1 MRTKSS
7 KRCVVL
13 NATYEPLTLISSR
26 RALILWMEDKAV
38 VLQEYDEVIRS
49 PSVEFNLPAVI
60 ALKKYVKGR
69 QVYTTPAILT
79 QRNLFV
85 RDKWT
90 CQYCGRSRGKLK
102 GHEVLT
108 RDHVKPRSRG
118 GKDVWTNVVTSC
130 STCNNKKGQFL
141 LSEMDGMQ
149 IMKVPRKPTVFE
161 IFAKGKMRMIEWDVY
176 EQFGDSLYGSAGSYG
191 NID

>member
-1 MRTKSS
+1 MKTQGS

-26 RALILWMEDKAV
+26 RALILYLEDKAV

-49 PSVEFNLPAVI
+49 PSVEFKLPAVV
-60 ALKKYVKGR
+60 ALKKYVRGR

-90 CQYCGRSRGKLK
+90 CQYCGRSRGNLR

-118 GKDVWTNVVTSC
+118 GRDVWNNVVTSC
-130 STCNNKKGQFL
+130 STCNNKKGQFF
-141 LSEMDGMQ
+141 LSELDDMEL
-149 IMKVPRKPTVFE
+149 KRLPRKPTVFE
-161 IFAKGKMRMIEWDVY
+161 IFAKGKMRQIEWDVF
-176 EQFGDSLYGSAGSYG
+176 EKFGNDLYGD
-191 NID
+191 IDT

>member
-1 MRTKSS
+1 MKTQGV

-13 NATYEPLTLISSR
+13 NSTYEPLTLISSR
-26 RALILWMEDKAV
+26 RALVLFLEGKAAI
-38 VLQEYDEVIRS
+38 LQEYEETVRS

-60 ALKKYVKGR
+60 ALKSYVHGR

-90 CQYCGRSRGKLK
+90 CQYCGRSRTRLR

-118 GKDVWTNVVTSC
+118 GKDEWTNVVTSC

-141 LSEMDGMQ
+141 LSEMDDMSLN
-149 IMKVPRKPTVFE
+149 KVPKKPTVFE
-161 IFAKGKMRMIEWDVY
+161 IFAKGKLRTIEWDTF
-176 EQFGDSLYGSAGSYG
+176 EMFGNEFYGD
-191 NID
+191 ID

>member
-1 MRTKSS
+1 MSTGNRQ
-7 KRCVVL
+7 CVVL

-26 RALILWMEDKAV
+26 RALILFLEQKATI
-38 VLQEYDEVIRS
+38 LQEYDEEIHS
-49 PSVEFNLPAVI
+49 PSVTFKLPAVI
-60 ALKKYVKGR
+60 ALKRFVKGR

-90 CQYCGRSRGKLK
+90 CQYCGRSKSQLH

-118 GKDVWTNVVTSC
+118 GKDEWTNVVTSC

-141 LSEMDGMQ
+141 LSELDDME
-149 IMKVPRKPTVFE
+149 ILKVPRKPTVFE
-161 IFAKGKMRMIEWDVY
+161 IFAKGKMRLIEWDVF
-176 EQFGDSLYGSAGSYG
+176 EKFGGQMYG